1 MKSYTWVQKQNSNS
15 APGSTG
21 VQSRVSS
28 DPDTPSLATSPLAWI
43 LGVPS
48 CLESWALVSPQA
60 RLSSTPPAIIPCV
73 KPPRAAWGSC
83 EADTHTPLEL
93 RRAVGLQ
100 TAVNTSAVHE
110 VMREAG
116 VPGGRK
122 AKPEAK
128 REERRS
134 PGGQEGNEKHGT
146 CHESQRSFRSAG

>member
-1 MKSYTWVQKQNSNS
+1 MKQT
-15 APGSTG
+15 
-21 VQSRVSS
+21 R
-28 DPDTPSLATSPLAWI
+28 
-43 LGVPS
+43 
-48 CLESWALVSPQA
+48 
-60 RLSSTPPAIIPCV
+60 
-73 KPPRAAWGSC
+73 
-83 EADTHTPLEL
+83 THRWNFEEL
-93 RRAVGLQ
+93 WWLQ